1 MKAKETPH
9 PKRISCKHPK
19 RLELT
24 QHGQQK
30 LNFLLSTCQALV
42 VVFACRIQLVGG
54 PSTSDA
60 TPLSP
65 SGMSWNLF
73 PPAPM
78 MRYKVKRCPVPPI
91 CIICPYDWSSAI
103 YEQFTQELLQL
114 PHLFLIPR
122 SLPQRCVG
130 THKLFSRGARF
141 PIHRTYVTSP
151 FTME

>member
-1 MKAKETPH
+1 MIAKETPH
-9 PKRISCKHPK
+9 SKRVSCEHLK
-19 RLELT
+19 RLQTT
-24 QHGQQK
+24 QHGQKK

-42 VVFACRIQLVGG
+42 VVPACRIQLVGRA
-54 PSTSDA
+54 STSDA

-65 SGMSWNLF
+65 SQMSWNPF

-78 MRYKVKRCPVPPI
+78 LTYKVKRSPVPPNPLV
-91 CIICPYDWSSAI
+91 CPYDWGAVI
-103 YEQFTQELLQL
+103 HVQFTQELLQL